1 MDSAGTATQMT
12 EFYSVPHFARVRKES
27 FGLLFYNTADNT
39 MTFVRSGN
47 LLEIVHS
54 PKGSKIAVFC
64 RESPSRKR
72 IEKLLDRLRKK
83 GLIVDS

>member
-1 MDSAGTATQMT
+1 MDSAGTITQMT
-12 EFYSVPHFARVRKES
+12 EFYSVPRFARVRKES
-27 FGLLFYNTADNT
+27 FGLLFYNTTDNM
-39 MTFVRSGN
+39 MTFVRSRN

-54 PKGSKIAVFC
+54 PKGSKIAVSVC
-64 RESPSRKR
+64 ESPNHKR